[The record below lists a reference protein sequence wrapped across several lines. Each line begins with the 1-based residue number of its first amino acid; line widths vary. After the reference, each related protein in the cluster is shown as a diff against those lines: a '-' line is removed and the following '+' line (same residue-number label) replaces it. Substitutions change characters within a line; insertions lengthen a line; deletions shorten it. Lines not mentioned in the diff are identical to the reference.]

1 MSSGSSAVTIWIAG
15 SSMRRL
21 TTRPNA
27 PCAPYSASSTTVFEK
42 LGSSI
47 CGIDTSRTGARE
59 AFAMRSILLRAAMLC
74 RMTRRLFALIACAC
88 VALGCHTAPTPAA
101 GAPGANPDSDLL
113 DVSVTRLHQLYAEKK
128 YTVTQVVQWHLDRI
142 DRYNGVYGAIEE
154 VFRDEALVD
163 AKRQDADA
171 QGTRGALWGVPIVIK
186 ANTSI
191 KGHITSAGW
200 EGFTRQ
206 GHELVAPQDA
216 PVVARL

>member
-74 RMTRRLFALIACAC
+74 RMTRRLPALIAGVCFAIAC
-88 VALGCHTAPTPAA
+88 QAAPAPATTGTA
-101 GAPGANPDSDLL
+101 ANIDGDLL
-113 DVSVTRLHQLYAEKK
+113 DVTVTRLHQLYADRK
-128 YTVTQVVQWHLDRI
+128 YTVTQVVQWHLDRV

-154 VFRDEALVD
+154 VFRDEAL
-163 AKRQDADA
+163 AEA
-171 QGTRGALWGVPIVIK
+171 
-186 ANTSI
+186 
-191 KGHITSAGW
+191 
-200 EGFTRQ
+200 TRQ
-206 GHELVAPQDA
+206 
-216 PVVARL
+216 

>member
-1 MSSGSSAVTIWIAG
+1 MSSGSSAVTIEIAG

-74 RMTRRLFALIACAC
+74 RMTRRFVALIACVGFAAAC
-88 VALGCHTAPTPAA
+88 QTAPPPPATAA
-101 GAPGANPDSDLL
+101 GAAIDGDLL
-113 DVSVTRLHQLYAEKK
+113 DATVTRLHQLYADRK

-142 DRYNGVYGAIEE
+142 DRYN
-154 VFRDEALVD
+154 
-163 AKRQDADA
+163 
-171 QGTRGALWGVPIVIK
+171 
-186 ANTSI
+186 
-191 KGHITSAGW
+191 
-200 EGFTRQ
+200 
-206 GHELVAPQDA
+206 
-216 PVVARL
+216 